1 MVMLR
6 NLENWAGE
14 ALDLWRV
21 EVAVSVVVFP
31 VNFEHRTC
39 TILVWWVNI
48 DAHLNSTRFYHEFI
62 MKRHAP
68 MQSMFNPINQ

>member
-6 NLENWAGE
+6 NLENWAGK

-39 TILVWWVNI
+39 RMFGGSTFIHNRILI
-48 DAHLNSTRFYHEFI
+48 F
-62 MKRHAP
+62 
-68 MQSMFNPINQ
+68 

>member
-39 TILVWWVNI
+39 TMLVWWVNI
-48 DAHLNSTRFYHEFI
+48 DPHLNSTR
-62 MKRHAP
+62 
-68 MQSMFNPINQ
+68 

>member
-39 TILVWWVNI
+39 
-48 DAHLNSTRFYHEFI
+48 R
-62 MKRHAP
+62 
-68 MQSMFNPINQ
+68 MFGGVTLIHI